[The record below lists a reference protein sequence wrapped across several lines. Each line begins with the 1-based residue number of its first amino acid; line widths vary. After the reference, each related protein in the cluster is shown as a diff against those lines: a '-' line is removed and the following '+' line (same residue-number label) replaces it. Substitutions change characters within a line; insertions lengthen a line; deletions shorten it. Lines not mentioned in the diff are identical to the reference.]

1 MNMHQLTPYNL
12 TLIEL
17 RLVGLGFAILV
28 IIALTLIELV
38 PKRLHIVRIGSYILL
53 IINGSALMYC
63 LIIFQGTVK

>member
-1 MNMHQLTPYNL
+1 MQQLTPYNL

-28 IIALTLIELV
+28 IIALALIELV
-38 PKRLHIVRIGSYILL
+38 PKRLHILRITSYIFLV
-53 IINGSALMYC
+53 INGSALMYC